1 MHIKTTTDN
10 MIEQSEPLTRHVES
24 VVKEILGPLSK
35 KIAIVVVRLSDT
47 NDYRSKSGDHR
58 CMMEARI
65 EGHPWS
71 ATSAHG
77 ASLHQAIRDAA
88 GKLKKSIEGLLTES
102 DNNVLVLPVK
112 PNFRKQ
118 ATL

>member
-1 MHIKTTTDN
+1 MQIQTTTDN

-24 VVKEILGPLSK
+24 VVKESLGTLSK

-65 EGHPWS
+65 EGHPWV
-71 ATSAHG
+71 AASAHG
-77 ASLHQAIRDAA
+77 ISLHQAIRSAA
-88 GKLKKSIEGLLTES
+88 EKLKQSIEARLVQT
-102 DNNVLVLPVK
+102 DNNVLILPAK
-112 PNFRKQ
+112 PGFRKQ
-118 ATL
+118 ANL